1 MKKYYNKKTKEL
13 NDERIA
19 NDLRKLADD
28 YENGEIVEVRDA
40 LLDIVEAIDDY
51 SDDQNILKKG

>member
-19 NDLRKLADD
+19 HDLRKLADD

-51 SDDQNILKKG
+51 SEEN

>member
-1 MKKYYNKKTKEL
+1 MKYYNKKTKEL
-13 NDERIA
+13 DDERIA

-51 SDDQNILKKG
+51 SDDQNILKRG